1 MKPPLNNGKWSADA
15 AENAR
20 RRMGLGR
27 RHWRYEIPIP
37 LTLER
42 VKPFQLLFV
51 RVKSMIS
58 AAIVYFEGV
67 GCKRAWVSHVG
78 QVMADGRTVSEA
90 NWPEHSFTPI
100 EHYLDLQRSGEAR
113 LTLAE
118 IVPGTFGMYTGQAMG
133 ACEHYHA
140 NLGRDM
146 AAEFARRRIKAPPNY
161 QLSALIP
168 MALTSMAR
176 RLIPWTG
183 GWRHIPQPYE
193 TATFICSGIVDWGWG
208 EGQRL
213 INKDLW
219 PSSLSGSVPSP
230 QDMIDSPAV
239 RYVAGTQKVYTDR
252 PDGYD
257 LLGYPEM
264 ANG

>member
-1 MKPPLNNGKWSADA
+1 MTTPGDKGKWSADTA
-15 AENAR
+15 ASAR

-37 LTLER
+37 LTLEM

-51 RVKSMIS
+51 RSKSLIS

-90 NWPEHSFTPI
+90 NWPTHSFTPI
-100 EHYLDLQRSGEAR
+100 EYYLDRQRAGEIR

-118 IVPGTFGMYTGQAMG
+118 IVPGTFGMYTGQAMD

-140 NLGRDM
+140 NLGGDM
-146 AAEFARRRIKAPPNY
+146 AAELARRRIKAPPNY
-161 QLSALIP
+161 QLSALFP

-230 QDMIDSPAV
+230 QDILDSKCV
-239 RYVAGTQKVYTDR
+239 RYIAGVKKVYVDR
-252 PDGYD
+252 TPQYD
-257 LLGYPEM
+257 ELGYPDLI
-264 ANG
+264 